1 MKLSFEHISK
11 LYGNTAALQQIDLT
25 LGSGVYGLLGPN
37 GAGKTTL
44 MRIMTD
50 LLAPSTGR
58 VLLDGQDIAV
68 MGAAFRKKLG
78 YLPQDFGVYPNFT
91 AEQFLLYI
99 ARLKGLSKFEAKRQT
114 DDLLHMVGLE
124 DKKQKKLKGFSGG
137 QRQRVGIAQAL
148 LGDPEILVLD
158 EPTAGLDPGERIRF
172 RNLISRLAKGRII
185 LLATHIVSDVEYIAK
200 EILLLR
206 RGTLVMQGTPREL
219 EQSIQGKV
227 WEVSV
232 NEAEMALMVDTYCV
246 SNIKQQDGSYLLR
259 IVDDGKPLRG
269 AKPVSPNLDDVF
281 LHTFF
286 QPSEGQI

>member
-137 QRQRVGIAQAL
+137 QRQRVAIARAVVTNPKL
-148 LGDPEILVLD
+148 ILAD
-158 EPTAGLDPGERIRF
+158 EPTGNLDSKNGKEVMELLTELNKEGTTIVMVTHSQHDSGYAGRTI
-172 RNLISRLAKGRII
+172 NLFDGQ
-185 LLATHIVSDVEYIAK
+185 V
-200 EILLLR
+200 
-206 RGTLVMQGTPREL
+206 
-219 EQSIQGKV
+219 
-227 WEVSV
+227 V
-232 NEAEMALMVDTYCV
+232 NEVK
-246 SNIKQQDGSYLLR
+246 I
-259 IVDDGKPLRG
+259 
-269 AKPVSPNLDDVF
+269 
-281 LHTFF
+281 
-286 QPSEGQI
+286 